1 MHSWS
6 KWSNWIFVL
15 FTPHLMSHAQY
26 TWSSLKIF
34 QAQKQLQVKNCN
46 DFKYNVRLSLC
57 LCCDFLLHP
66 QLVIL
71 EFWKLEICKFAKEN
85 PRNLHFLSLSFSLF
99 LFHFPLWPWRECT
112 DSGLHHSWLRT
123 SSIEIER
130 FRSQIVV
137 VSNFG
142 AFNFVHISDIW
153 EVRGRAI
160 RWSTASRKRRTWR
173 RWLTS
178 SSAECRGRCLPNL
191 ASVFLADDVDGKG
204 WRESVLTIRRLAWAP
219 RHGWKVVGC
228 QRTGPLLS
236 GSHGKR
242 KRRQV
247 GNKVTA
253 KNWQHGLL
261 AMMVAIF
268 FSS

>member
-1 MHSWS
+1 MHS
-6 KWSNWIFVL
+6 WSNWIFVL

-26 TWSSLKIF
+26 TWSSLKLF
-34 QAQKQLQVKNCN
+34 QAQKYLQVKNCN

-112 DSGLHHSWLRT
+112 DSRLHHSWLRT

-142 AFNFVHISDIW
+142 AFNFVHISD
-153 EVRGRAI
+153 
-160 RWSTASRKRRTWR
+160 T
-173 RWLTS
+173 
-178 SSAECRGRCLPNL
+178 
-191 ASVFLADDVDGKG
+191 FL
-204 WRESVLTIRRLAWAP
+204 
-219 RHGWKVVGC
+219 VGC

>member
-1 MHSWS
+1 MS
-6 KWSNWIFVL
+6 VL
-15 FTPHLMSHAQY
+15 WFPFTSAI
-26 TWSSLKIF
+26 SD
-34 QAQKQLQVKNCN
+34 AG
-46 DFKYNVRLSLC
+46 
-57 LCCDFLLHP
+57 
-66 QLVIL
+66 IL
-71 EFWKLEICKFAKEN
+71 EIENLLRKILEISI
-85 PRNLHFLSLSFSLF
+85 FLSLYFSIF
-99 LFHFPLWPWRECT
+99 LFYFPLWPWRECT

-130 FRSQIVV
+130 FRRQIVV

-142 AFNFVHISDIW
+142 ALNFVHISDLW

-178 SSAECRGRCLPNL
+178 SSAECRCLPHL
-191 ASVFLADDVDGKG
+191 ASVFLADDGDGKG
-204 WRESVLTIRRLAWAP
+204 WRESVLAIRRLVWAP

-242 KRRQV
+242 KKRQV

-253 KNWQHGLL
+253 KNWPWWLPFSFPHRRPLCSHHRCSSSHSGLRGIHYPL
-261 AMMVAIF
+261 HPYT
-268 FSS
+268 SCCCLLRSP

>member
-1 MHSWS
+1 MQSWS

-34 QAQKQLQVKNCN
+34 QAQKYLQVKNCN
-46 DFKYNVRLSLC
+46 DFRHNVRLSLC

-71 EFWKLEICKFAKEN
+71 EFWKLEICKYAKEN

-178 SSAECRGRCLPNL
+178 SSAECRCLPHL
-191 ASVFLADDVDGKG
+191 ASVFLADDGDGKG

-236 GSHGKR
+236 GSHGKS

-261 AMMVAIF
+261 AIMVAIF